1 MAKMITRTISTN
13 SAEVT
18 LYNAQTRQLEHQT
31 FTVTGKTEKAI
42 LKEVAKLCVGDTM
55 RPVSVDKVV
64 PVFARYGMTEADFLA
79 HALKLPLLAVK
90 EG

>member
-13 SAEVT
+13 CAEVT
-18 LYNAQTRQLEHQT
+18 LYNAATRQLEHQT

-42 LKEVAKLCVGDTM
+42 LKEIVKQCDASL
-55 RPVSVDKVV
+55 RPVSVDKVA
-64 PVFARYGMTEADFLA
+64 PVFARYGMTEADFIA
-79 HALKLPLLAVK
+79 NAVKLPLLAVK

>member
-13 SAEVT
+13 CAEVT
-18 LYNAQTRQLEHQT
+18 LYNAATRQLEHKT

-42 LKEVAKLCVGDTM
+42 MKEIAKQCDASL
-55 RPVSVDKVV
+55 RPVSVDKVS
-64 PVFARYGMTEADFLA
+64 PVYARYGMTEADFLA
-79 HALKLPLLAVK
+79 HAVKLPLLAAK